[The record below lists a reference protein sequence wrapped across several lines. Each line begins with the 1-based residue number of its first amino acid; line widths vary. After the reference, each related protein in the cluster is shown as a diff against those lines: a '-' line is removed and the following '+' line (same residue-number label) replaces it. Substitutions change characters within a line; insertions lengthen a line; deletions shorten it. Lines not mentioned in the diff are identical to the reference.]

1 MKQSLRTKLTIS
13 YLAVALLCV
22 VLMGIISN
30 LYLEREFRNY
40 VKTNQEKKN
49 IEIAALIT
57 HEYEM
62 KQSLDNTAI
71 QNIAIS
77 AMDNGLIVEIL
88 DAQDKVI
95 WSALDYNHTRCQDM
109 LADIYNNMMS
119 RYPNWKGQYQT
130 AEYPIMSNFKKAGTV
145 KIGYYGPFYFTD
157 SDLRFINSLN
167 IVFVGVG
174 AIALLLTIA
183 LGNAIARGISNPI
196 KHVIRTAKGVSKGNY
211 GPGDAV
217 SSNIKEIN
225 SLTTSIHDMADILK
239 QQELLRKKLTADVAH
254 ELRTPMATLQS
265 HLEAMIDGVWE
276 ADEARLKS
284 CYDEILRINRMVGD
298 LEKLAKYEGENL
310 VLRKEEFDITEL
322 IRNIAMNFEKKM
334 LDKKIKF
341 MLSPKPQSVRA
352 DRDKISQV
360 IINLLSNA
368 VKYSKEGG
376 SVEISVMEDKDAT
389 CIKVKDSGIGI
400 DKEHLEHV
408 FERFY
413 RVDSS
418 RSRLTGGSGIGLTIT
433 KAIAEA
439 HGGTIEV
446 ESEAGVGSV
455 FTLKIPKI

>member
-1 MKQSLRTKLTIS
+1 MRQSLRTKLTIS
-13 YLAVALLCV
+13 YLSIALLCV

-62 KQSLDNTAI
+62 QQNLDNTAI

-88 DAQDKVI
+88 DAQDKII
-95 WSALDYNHTRCQDM
+95 WSALEYNHTRCQDM

-157 SDLRFINSLN
+157 SDLKFINSLN
-167 IVFVGVG
+167 FVFVGVG
-174 AIALLLTIA
+174 VIALLLAIA
-183 LGNAIARGISNPI
+183 LGNVIARGISNPI
-196 KHVIRTAKGVSKGNY
+196 KHVIDTAKGVSKGKY
-211 GPGDAV
+211 DAGETV
-217 SSNIKEIN
+217 SSGIKEIN
-225 SLTTSIHDMADILK
+225 SLTTAINDMADILQ

-254 ELRTPMATLQS
+254 ELRTPLATLQS
-265 HLEAMIDGVWE
+265 HLEAMIDGIWE

-284 CYDEILRINRMVGD
+284 CHDEIIRINRMVGD
-298 LEKLAKYEGENL
+298 LEKLAKYEGENI
-310 VLRKEEFDITEL
+310 VLHKEEFDIIEL
-322 IRNIAMNFEKKM
+322 IRSIAMNFEKKM
-334 LDKKIKF
+334 LDKDIKF
-341 MLSPKPQSVRA
+341 TMSEGPIIIKG

-360 IINLLSNA
+360 IVNLLSNA
-368 VKYSKEGG
+368 VKYAQEGG
-376 SVEISVMEDKDAT
+376 NIDISAIEDVDT
-389 CIKVKDSGIGI
+389 VYIQVKDTGIGI
-400 DKEHLEHV
+400 EKEHLKHI

-413 RVDSS
+413 RADSS

-433 KAIAEA
+433 KAIVEA

-446 ESEAGVGSV
+446 ESEAGVGSI
-455 FTLKIPKI
+455 FTIKIPRI